1 MAVMSIAVDGDVV
14 AAVDNGNL
22 AMLSVHLRA
31 SVTEEHAAVLSCDG
45 TLTAGHADGYR
56 VWLPELQLHDGQV
69 VTIRMD
75 EDDRLPVTPAQAPLV
90 PHTGLSPESVA
101 TLGNANSPTARDVAA
116 SRGHARVRP
125 GFSFALATS
134 RGTRCDVR
142 SGPGDEQFQCL
153 VMWTLDW
160 EPEYA
165 RIRALTT
172 NRERILRRDPGTPVF
187 DGRLFPG
194 DVVTIRCGG

>member
-1 MAVMSIAVDGDVV
+1 MAVMSIAVDGELV
-14 AAVDNGNL
+14 AAVDNDDL
-22 AMLSVHLRA
+22 AMLSVHLRG
-31 SVTEEHAAVLSCDG
+31 SVTEEHVAALSCDG
-45 TLTAGHADGYR
+45 TLTAGHSDGYR
-56 VWLPELQLHDGQV
+56 VWLPELPLREGQV

-75 EDDRLPVTPAQAPLV
+75 DDSRPALTPARNPTM
-90 PHTGLSPESVA
+90 PHPGLSPESVA
-101 TLGNANSPTARDVAA
+101 TLGNTQSPSARDIATAR
-116 SRGHARVRP
+116 SHARVRP

-134 RGTRCDVR
+134 RGTRCDVK
-142 SGPGDEQFQCL
+142 SGAGDEQFQCL

-194 DVVTIRCGG
+194 DLLTIRCGG

>member
-1 MAVMSIAVDGDVV
+1 MAVMSIAVDGDLV
-14 AAVDNGNL
+14 AAVDNDNL
-22 AMLSVHLRA
+22 AILSVHLRA
-31 SVTEEHAAVLSCDG
+31 SVMEEHAAVLSCDG

-56 VWLPELQLHDGQV
+56 VWLPDLHLRDGQV
-69 VTIRMD
+69 VTIHMD
-75 EDDRLPVTPAQAPLV
+75 DDATIPVTPAQNPAM
-90 PHTGLSPESVA
+90 PHPGLSPESVA
-101 TLGNANSPTARDVAA
+101 ALGNAQAPTARDIAA
-116 SRGHARVRP
+116 ARSHARIRP

-142 SGPGDEQFQCL
+142 STANDEQFQCL
-153 VMWTLDW
+153 VMWTLDR
-160 EPEYA
+160 EPECA

-187 DGRLFPG
+187 DGRLFHG